1 MNDTES
7 IVHGEVQ
14 IDVTAQ
20 TADLAPSINK
30 QHLKRKVT
38 IDNPNCHVQDVTVD
52 EITEIEQV
60 TQFRRDKD
68 KLVTGTV
75 TVFVRT
81 TTDNTQQHMLLID
94 LIREAQSIVAGN
106 RYDITGAE
114 ITEVKEATATETS
127 ESQTHVGSDLTP
139 KPQ

>member
-1 MNDTES
+1 MSETQS

-30 QHLKRKVT
+30 QHLKEKVT
-38 IDNPNCHVQDVTVD
+38 IDNPNCTVQDVTVD

-81 TTDNTQQHMLLID
+81 TTRNTQQHMLLID

-114 ITEVKEATATETS
+114 ITDVKEGTVTNTS
-127 ESQTHVGSDLTP
+127 ESTTRVDAELTP
-139 KPQ
+139 NT